1 MDNNITHHDTV
12 MFKINN
18 VIEFIED
25 AGRKDLMDVYYSQF
39 NGMLDLAKSLDI
51 ISLEEY
57 ASIINEVHVMMSK
70 KIVKEGWN

>member
-1 MDNNITHHDTV
+1 MDNNITQKDIV
-12 MFKINN
+12 MFKI
-18 VIEFIED
+18 D
-25 AGRKDLMDVYYSQF
+25 WQKDCIKIAMTKNLMHEYYEQF

-57 ASIINEVHVMMSK
+57 TSTINEVHSMMAK

>member
-1 MDNNITHHDTV
+1 MDNNITQHDTV

-18 VIEFIED
+18 VIEFIRD
-25 AGRKDLMDVYYSQF
+25 AGRMDLMDVYYSQF

-51 ISLEEY
+51 ISLDEY
-57 ASIINEVHVMMSK
+57 TSIINEVHSMMAE

>member
-1 MDNNITHHDTV
+1 MDNNITQKDTV

-18 VIEFIED
+18 VIEFIRD
-25 AGRKDLMDVYYSQF
+25 AGRKDLMKDYYSQF

-57 ASIINEVHVMMSK
+57 ASIINEVHVMMAK

>member
-1 MDNNITHHDTV
+1 MDNNITQKDIA

-18 VIEFIED
+18 VIEFIRD
-25 AGRKDLMDVYYSQF
+25 AGRMDLMDVYYSQF